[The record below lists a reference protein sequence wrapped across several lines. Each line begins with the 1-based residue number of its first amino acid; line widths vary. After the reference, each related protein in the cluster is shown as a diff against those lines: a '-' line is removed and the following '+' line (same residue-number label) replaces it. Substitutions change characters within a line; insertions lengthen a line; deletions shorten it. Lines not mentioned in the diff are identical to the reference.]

1 MTDAPIHV
9 HPPTPPSG
17 STPATGAPSTGRGIG
32 IASLA
37 TGIGS
42 LVLVV
47 FIGFLAGA
55 VAVVLGIIGLKRP
68 AARNLSIGG
77 IITGALGMLLSIV
90 VLIVGMILWAGIL
103 SSDND
108 NTTDA
113 PIGAPQSNSLEFQSI
128 ETPCYE
134 FDGPEHY
141 INDISAADTAAC
153 GADLGLW
160 GEKQDDGTIL
170 PTGVGAIY
178 GSVAVEAVRSA
189 FITENVP
196 GGSLDDVQTYLES
209 GYLLESGQSII
220 STEDIELDGVPA
232 KLTYLV
238 PNSPDTQ
245 LRAVITAL
253 PEQPYAG
260 PERDLGLFLITVS
273 VEESNGQEILDTLIG
288 SWDWN

>member
-9 HPPTPPSG
+9 QPPTPP
-17 STPATGAPSTGRGIG
+17 TAPTGQTGRGIG

-42 LVLVV
+42 IVLAA

-55 VAVVLGIIGLKRP
+55 VAIVLGIIGLKRP
-68 AARNLSIGG
+68 AARGLSIGG
-77 IITGALGMLLSIV
+77 IITGAIGMLLSIV
-90 VLIVGMILWAGIL
+90 FLIVWIVVWAGVL
-103 SSDND
+103 SS
-108 NTTDA
+108 NTDSTDA
-113 PIGAPQSNSLEFQSI
+113 PLGAPQSESQDGSLEFQSI

-134 FDGPEHY
+134 FDGPDY
-141 INDISAADTAAC
+141 FINDISDADIAAC
-153 GADLGLW
+153 GTDLGLW
-160 GEKQDDGTIL
+160 GEKQEDGTIL

-178 GSVAVEAVRSA
+178 GSVTVEAIRSS

-196 GGSLDDVQTYLES
+196 GGSLDDVQAYLES

-220 STEDIELDGVPA
+220 STEDLLLDGVPA

-260 PERDLGLFLITVS
+260 PETDLGMFLITVS
-273 VEESNGQEILDTLIG
+273 IEEANGEEILGTLVD